1 MAYGEA
7 GQTASAK
14 IDRNSIMDDQS
25 RLNERLREVFHR
37 VAKLGDTMHGSAPR
51 DAGVVSIKGNAPEPV
66 PTYRRYIDSA
76 SHTVHEIEQEL
87 TRIENLL

>member
-1 MAYGEA
+1 MAYGE
-7 GQTASAK
+7 GQVSTK

-25 RLNERLREVFHR
+25 RLNARLNEVFSR
-37 VAKLGDTMHGSAPR
+37 IAKLGDLLHGSAPR
-51 DAGVVSIKGNAPEPV
+51 DAGISGSKNPSPEPV
-66 PTYRRYIDSA
+66 PTFRRYIDSA